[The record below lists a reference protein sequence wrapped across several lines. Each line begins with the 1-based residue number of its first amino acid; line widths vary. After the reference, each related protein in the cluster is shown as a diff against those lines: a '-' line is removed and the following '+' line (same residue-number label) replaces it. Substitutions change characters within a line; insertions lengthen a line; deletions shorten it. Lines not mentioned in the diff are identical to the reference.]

1 MNLRWSWQNATERHR
16 TTEQT
21 VWKWCEFQNLTMSC
35 SGLDPC
41 LRRRGAGRLRD
52 RTAKDVPPQHNGLKA
67 SAPGYIHIVV
77 KYPLHMANG
86 TLRAYL
92 FVAINRASRRVFIAM
107 YRNKTAATAWRFL
120 GDLERRCPIRIRAT
134 LTNYG
139 KAFTGR
145 LFGVRRRAATRQN
158 AFDTLCLIFGI

>member
-1 MNLRWSWQNATERHR
+1 MREFLNPTVPRSGSDHCLPRH
-16 TTEQT
+16 
-21 VWKWCEFQNLTMSC
+21 
-35 SGLDPC
+35 GL
-41 LRRRGAGRLRD
+41 GRLRD
-52 RTAKDVPPQHNGLKA
+52 CKAKGDKSKLSGSKA
-67 SAPGYIHIVV
+67 SELGNIHIDV
-77 KYPLHMANG
+77 KYPPHMANG

-120 GDLERRCPIRIRAT
+120 GDLERRRPIRIRAI

-158 AFDTLCLIFGI
+158 AFDRLCLILGI

>member
-1 MNLRWSWQNATERHR
+1 MAL
-16 TTEQT
+16 
-21 VWKWCEFQNLTMSC
+21 VCELFNLTVYR
-35 SGLDPC
+35 SGSDRC
-41 LRRRGAGRLRD
+41 LGRRGVGRLRH
-52 RTAKDVPPQHNGLKA
+52 RKAKDDTRKHSGSKVCE
-67 SAPGYIHIVV
+67 PGYTHIEV
-77 KYPLHMANG
+77 KYPPHMANG

-92 FVAINRASRRVFIAM
+92 FVAINRASRWVFIAM

-120 GDLERRCPIRIRAT
+120 GDLERRCPIRIRAI

-158 AFDTLCLIFGI
+158 AFDTLCLIRGI